1 MRDEM
6 FRRGAMRLP
15 GLPPHDP
22 YLEASRRH
30 AAAMGQGSPYGQ
42 MGDRMMAER
51 AAVERMALGSLATDP
66 LVRLQMA
73 GISPEVSAHTHTHL
87 HMHPDAAMM
96 LGQPPAIPGYPGL
109 RAGVPPSYR

>member
-30 AAAMGQGSPYGQ
+30 AAALGQPSPYG
-42 MGDRMMAER
+42 RE
-51 AAVERMALGSLATDP
+51 SL
-66 LVRLQMA
+66 
-73 GISPEVSAHTHTHL
+73 SN
-87 HMHPDAAMM
+87 
-96 LGQPPAIPGYPGL
+96 
-109 RAGVPPSYR
+109 